1 MSAENTFL
9 AKVEHSVG
17 VMRHHGAKEAGV
29 DYHCSVDGSYYGY

>member
-1 MSAENTFL
+1 MQKIYFL

-29 DYHCSVDGSYYGY
+29 DCSVEGSDYGY